1 MKKIIFLI
9 FFLLNIQNTLYAEN
23 KIAYVDINQILNNS
37 KQGKD
42 IISKLDLFKKN
53 EFLEIKKKENE
64 LKLIE
69 KKILFQKNI
78 LKEEEFNKR
87 VLTHKNSINEFLQ
100 NKKKLFD
107 ERNNL
112 KNLYT
117 KKFIEFLNPI
127 LTGYVENNSISV
139 LLQKNNILIGKK
151 SLDVTEEI
159 IKIVNKKKLEI
170 N

>member
-1 MKKIIFLI
+1 
-9 FFLLNIQNTLYAEN
+9 
-23 KIAYVDINQILNNS
+23 
-37 KQGKD
+37 
-42 IISKLDLFKKN
+42 
-53 EFLEIKKKENE
+53 
-64 LKLIE
+64 
-69 KKILFQKNI
+69 
-78 LKEEEFNKR
+78 
-87 VLTHKNSINEFLQ
+87 SINEFLQ